1 MKKLIAIICV
11 LLVIFV
17 GLVIYRK
24 SNVNANNVTA
34 GEVGQI
40 EEYIT
45 KIYTWKEVTG
55 EALPTF
61 DNINNAPDLWLWQ
74 VVVNNLEE
82 YAVSREQI
90 QSKAIEIFGSNFTK
104 EFPEEGTEN
113 LKYDETLSLYIA
125 SEVQTDSKEDVF
137 YINKIEKNQNEYR
150 VEIAEYLE
158 DYSTETETTNEENSN
173 GYDIKIENL
182 NGEEIA
188 TVKDTDGETVM
199 INTIKENIDKL
210 SKKVVTLQ
218 KGDNDNFYVTK
229 VVNGD
234 VDF

>member
-17 GLVIYRK
+17 GMVIYRR
-24 SNVNANNVTA
+24 SNINSNNVTA
-34 GEVGQI
+34 SEVGQI

-55 EALPTF
+55 EALPAF
-61 DNINNAPDLWLWQ
+61 DNINNAPDSWIWQ

-82 YAVSREQI
+82 YAVTREQI
-90 QSKAIEIFGSNFTK
+90 QSKATEIFGPNFTK

-113 LKYDETLSLYIA
+113 LKYDESLNLYVAEEI
-125 SEVQTDSKEDVF
+125 QTDNKEDVF
-137 YINKIEKNQNEYR
+137 YINSIEKSQNEYK

-158 DYSTETETTNEENSN
+158 DYSNETNETEESNN

-188 TVKDTDGETVM
+188 TVKDTDGETV
-199 INTIKENIDKL
+199 IVNTIKENIDKL
-210 SKKVVTLQ
+210 SKKIVTLQ
-218 KGDNDNFYVTK
+218 KGDNDNFYVIK
-229 VVNGD
+229 VVNGT
-234 VDF
+234 

>member
-17 GLVIYRK
+17 GMVIYRR
-24 SNVNANNVTA
+24 SNINSNNVTA
-34 GEVGQI
+34 NEVGQI

-61 DNINNAPDLWLWQ
+61 DDINNAPDLWLWQ

-90 QSKAIEIFGSNFTK
+90 QSKATEIFGANFTK

-113 LKYDETLSLYIA
+113 LKYDESLNLYVAGEI
-125 SEVQTDSKEDVF
+125 QTDNKEDVF
-137 YINKIEKNQNEYR
+137 YINSIEKKQNEYK

-158 DYSTETETTNEENSN
+158 DYSNETNGAEENNN

-188 TVKDTDGETVM
+188 TVKDTDGETV
-199 INTIKENIDKL
+199 IVNTIKENIDKL
-210 SKKVVTLQ
+210 SKKIVTLQ
-218 KGDNDNFYVTK
+218 KGDNDNFYVIK
-229 VVNGD
+229 VVNGT
-234 VDF
+234 

>member
-17 GLVIYRK
+17 GMVIYRK
-24 SNVNANNVTA
+24 SNINNNNVTA
-34 GEVGQI
+34 NEVQEI
-40 EEYIT
+40 EGYIT

-55 EALPTF
+55 EALPAF
-61 DNINNAPDLWLWQ
+61 DNINNAPDLWIWQ

-90 QSKAIEIFGSNFTK
+90 QNKAKEIFGSNFTK

-113 LKYDETLSLYIA
+113 LKYDNNLQLYIA
-125 SEVQTDSKEDVF
+125 SEIQTDNKEDVF

-158 DYSTETETTNEENSN
+158 DYSNETETTNEENSN
-173 GYDIKIENL
+173 SYDVIIENL
-182 NGEEIA
+182 NGETIS
-188 TVKDTDGETVM
+188 TVKDTDGETVI
-199 INTIKENIDKL
+199 INKIKENIDRF
-210 SKKVVTLQ
+210 SKKIITLQ
-218 KGDNDNFYVTK
+218 KNSDDKFYVTK
-229 VVNGD
+229 VEQQ
-234 VDF
+234 

>member
-17 GLVIYRK
+17 GMVIYRR
-24 SNVNANNVTA
+24 SNINSNNVTA
-34 GEVGQI
+34 SEVGQI

-45 KIYTWKEVTG
+45 KIYAWKEVTG

-61 DNINNAPDLWLWQ
+61 DDINNAPDLWLWQ

-82 YAVSREQI
+82 YAVTREQI
-90 QSKAIEIFGSNFTK
+90 QSKATEIFGPNFTK
-104 EFPEEGTEN
+104 EFPEAGTEK
-113 LKYDETLSLYIA
+113 LKYDENLKLYVA
-125 SEVQTDSKEDVF
+125 GEVQTDNKEDVF
-137 YINKIEKNQNEYR
+137 YINSIEKSQNEYK

-158 DYSTETETTNEENSN
+158 DYSNETEESNN

-188 TVKDTDGETVM
+188 TVKDTDGETV
-199 INTIKENIDKL
+199 IVNTIKENIDKL
-210 SKKVVTLQ
+210 SKKIVTLQ

-229 VVNGD
+229 VVNRD

>member
-17 GLVIYRK
+17 GMVIYRR
-24 SNVNANNVTA
+24 SNINSNNVTA
-34 GEVGQI
+34 NEVGQI

-55 EALPTF
+55 EALPAF
-61 DNINNAPDLWLWQ
+61 DNINNAPDSWIWQ

-82 YAVSREQI
+82 YAVTREQI
-90 QSKAIEIFGSNFTK
+90 QSKATEIFGANFTK

-113 LKYDETLSLYIA
+113 LKYDESLNLYVAEEI
-125 SEVQTDSKEDVF
+125 QTDNKEDVF
-137 YINKIEKNQNEYR
+137 YINSIEKSQNEYK

-158 DYSTETETTNEENSN
+158 DYSNETNETEESNN

-188 TVKDTDGETVM
+188 TVKDTDGETV
-199 INTIKENIDKL
+199 IVNTIKENIDKL
-210 SKKVVTLQ
+210 SKKIVTLQ
-218 KGDNDNFYVTK
+218 KGDNDNFYVIK
-229 VVNGD
+229 VVNGT
-234 VDF
+234 

>member
-17 GLVIYRK
+17 GMVIYRENTK
-24 SNVNANNVTA
+24 NKDNITA
-34 GEVGQI
+34 SEVGQI

-45 KIYTWKEVTG
+45 KIYAWKEVTG

-61 DNINNAPDLWLWQ
+61 DDINNAPDLWLWQ

-90 QSKAIEIFGSNFTK
+90 QSKATEIFGTNFTK

-113 LKYDETLSLYIA
+113 LKYDESSNLYVAEEI
-125 SEVQTDSKEDVF
+125 QTDDKEDVF
-137 YINKIEKNQNEYR
+137 YISNIQKKENEYT

-158 DYSTETETTNEENSN
+158 DYSNETNGEENNN

-182 NGEEIA
+182 NEEEIA
-188 TVKDTDGETVM
+188 TVKDTEGETAI
-199 INTIKENIDKL
+199 INKIKENIDKL
-210 SKKVVTLQ
+210 SKKIVTLQ
-218 KGDNDNFYVTK
+218 KGENDSFYVTK
-229 VVNGD
+229 VANGNGD
-234 VDF
+234 F

>member
-17 GLVIYRK
+17 GMVIYRR
-24 SNVNANNVTA
+24 SNINSNNVTA
-34 GEVGQI
+34 SEVGQI

-45 KIYTWKEVTG
+45 KIYAWKEVTG

-61 DNINNAPDLWLWQ
+61 DDINSAPDLWLWQ

-90 QSKAIEIFGSNFTK
+90 QSKATEIFGANFTK

-113 LKYDETLSLYIA
+113 LKYDESLNLYVAGEI
-125 SEVQTDSKEDVF
+125 QTDNKEDVF
-137 YINKIEKNQNEYR
+137 YINSIEKKQNEYK

-158 DYSTETETTNEENSN
+158 DYSNETNGAEENNN

-188 TVKDTDGETVM
+188 TVKDTDGETV
-199 INTIKENIDKL
+199 IVNTIKENIDKL
-210 SKKVVTLQ
+210 SKKIVTLQ
-218 KGDNDNFYVTK
+218 KGDNDNFYVIK
-229 VVNGD
+229 VVNGT
-234 VDF
+234 

>member
-17 GLVIYRK
+17 GLVMYRK

-34 GEVGQI
+34 SEVGQI

-45 KIYTWKEVTG
+45 KIYTWKEVTE

-90 QSKAIEIFGSNFTK
+90 QSKAMEIFGSNFTK

>member
-17 GLVIYRK
+17 GMVIYRR
-24 SNVNANNVTA
+24 SNINSNNVTA
-34 GEVGQI
+34 NEVGQI

-55 EALPTF
+55 EALPAF
-61 DNINNAPDLWLWQ
+61 DNINNAPDSWIWQ

-82 YAVSREQI
+82 YAVTREQI
-90 QSKAIEIFGSNFTK
+90 QSKATEIFGPNFTK
-104 EFPEEGTEN
+104 EFPEAGTEK
-113 LKYDETLSLYIA
+113 LKYDENLKLYVA
-125 SEVQTDSKEDVF
+125 GEVQTDNKEDVF
-137 YINKIEKNQNEYR
+137 YINSIEKSQNEYK

-158 DYSTETETTNEENSN
+158 DYSNETEESNN

-188 TVKDTDGETVM
+188 TVKDTDGETV
-199 INTIKENIDKL
+199 IVNTIKENIDKL
-210 SKKVVTLQ
+210 SKKIVTLQ
-218 KGDNDNFYVTK
+218 KGDNDNFYVIK
-229 VVNGD
+229 VVNGT
-234 VDF
+234 

>member
-17 GLVIYRK
+17 GMVIYRR
-24 SNVNANNVTA
+24 SNINSNNVTA
-34 GEVGQI
+34 NEVGQI

-55 EALPTF
+55 EALPAF
-61 DNINNAPDLWLWQ
+61 DNINNAPDSWIWQ

-82 YAVSREQI
+82 YAVTREQI
-90 QSKAIEIFGSNFTK
+90 QSKATEIFGANFTK

-113 LKYDETLSLYIA
+113 LKYDESLNLYVAGEI
-125 SEVQTDSKEDVF
+125 QTDNKEDVF
-137 YINKIEKNQNEYR
+137 YINSIEKKQNEYK

-158 DYSTETETTNEENSN
+158 DYSNETNGAEENNN

-188 TVKDTDGETVM
+188 TVKDTDGETV
-199 INTIKENIDKL
+199 IVNTIKENIDKL
-210 SKKVVTLQ
+210 SKKIVTLQ

-229 VVNGD
+229 VVNRD

>member
-17 GLVIYRK
+17 GMVIYRR
-24 SNVNANNVTA
+24 SNINSNNVTA
-34 GEVGQI
+34 NEVGQI

-55 EALPTF
+55 EALPAF
-61 DNINNAPDLWLWQ
+61 DNINNAPDSWIWQ

-82 YAVSREQI
+82 YAVTREQI
-90 QSKAIEIFGSNFTK
+90 QSKATEIFGANFTK

-113 LKYDETLSLYIA
+113 LKYDESLNLYVAGEI
-125 SEVQTDSKEDVF
+125 QTDNKEDVF
-137 YINKIEKNQNEYR
+137 YINSIEKSQNEYK

-158 DYSTETETTNEENSN
+158 DYSNETNGAEENNN

-188 TVKDTDGETVM
+188 TVKDTDGETV
-199 INTIKENIDKL
+199 IVNTIKENIDKL
-210 SKKVVTLQ
+210 SKKIVTLQ
-218 KGDNDNFYVTK
+218 KGDNDNFYVIK
-229 VVNGD
+229 VVNGT
-234 VDF
+234 

>member
-17 GLVIYRK
+17 GMVIYRENTK
-24 SNVNANNVTA
+24 NKDNITA
-34 GEVGQI
+34 SEVGQI

-45 KIYTWKEVTG
+45 KIYAWKEVTG

-61 DNINNAPDLWLWQ
+61 DDINNAPDLWLWQ

-90 QSKAIEIFGSNFTK
+90 QSKATEIFGTNFTK

-113 LKYDETLSLYIA
+113 LKYDESSNLYVAEEI
-125 SEVQTDSKEDVF
+125 QTDDKEDVF
-137 YINKIEKNQNEYR
+137 YISNIQKKENEYT

-158 DYSTETETTNEENSN
+158 DYSNETNGEENNN

-182 NGEEIA
+182 NDSFCA
-188 TVKDTDGETVM
+188 
-199 INTIKENIDKL
+199 
-210 SKKVVTLQ
+210 
-218 KGDNDNFYVTK
+218 
-229 VVNGD
+229 
-234 VDF
+234 

>member
-17 GLVIYRK
+17 GMVIYRR
-24 SNVNANNVTA
+24 SNINSNNVTA
-34 GEVGQI
+34 SEVGQI

-45 KIYTWKEVTG
+45 KIYAWKEVTG

-61 DNINNAPDLWLWQ
+61 DDINNAPDLWLWQ

-90 QSKAIEIFGSNFTK
+90 QSKATEIFGPNFTK

-113 LKYDETLSLYIA
+113 LKYDESLNLYVAEEI
-125 SEVQTDSKEDVF
+125 QTDNKEDVF
-137 YINKIEKNQNEYR
+137 YINSIEKSQNEYK

-158 DYSTETETTNEENSN
+158 DYSNETNETEESNN

-188 TVKDTDGETVM
+188 TVKDTDGETV
-199 INTIKENIDKL
+199 IVNTIKENIDKL
-210 SKKVVTLQ
+210 SKKIVTLQ
-218 KGDNDNFYVTK
+218 KGDNDNFYVIK
-229 VVNGD
+229 VVNGT
-234 VDF
+234 

>member
-17 GLVIYRK
+17 GMVIYRR
-24 SNVNANNVTA
+24 SNINSNNVTA
-34 GEVGQI
+34 SEVGQI

-45 KIYTWKEVTG
+45 KIYAWKEVTG

-61 DNINNAPDLWLWQ
+61 DDINNAPDLWLWQ

-90 QSKAIEIFGSNFTK
+90 QSKATEIFGANFTK

-113 LKYDETLSLYIA
+113 LKYDESLNLYVAGEI
-125 SEVQTDSKEDVF
+125 QTDNKEDVF
-137 YINKIEKNQNEYR
+137 YINSIEKKQNEYK

-158 DYSTETETTNEENSN
+158 DYSNETNGAEENNN

-188 TVKDTDGETVM
+188 TVKDTDGETV
-199 INTIKENIDKL
+199 IVNTIKENIDKL
-210 SKKVVTLQ
+210 SKKIVTLQ
-218 KGDNDNFYVTK
+218 KGDNDNFYVIK
-229 VVNGD
+229 VVNGT
-234 VDF
+234 

>member
-17 GLVIYRK
+17 GMVIYRR
-24 SNVNANNVTA
+24 SNINSNNVTA
-34 GEVGQI
+34 SEVGQI

-45 KIYTWKEVTG
+45 KIYAWKEVTG

-61 DNINNAPDLWLWQ
+61 DDINNAPDLWLWQ

-90 QSKAIEIFGSNFTK
+90 QSKATEIFGANFTK

-113 LKYDETLSLYIA
+113 LKYDESLNLYVAGEI
-125 SEVQTDSKEDVF
+125 QTDNKEDVF
-137 YINKIEKNQNEYR
+137 YINSIEKKQNEYK

-158 DYSTETETTNEENSN
+158 DYSNETNGAEENNN

-188 TVKDTDGETVM
+188 TVKDTDGETV
-199 INTIKENIDKL
+199 IVNTIKENIDKL
-210 SKKVVTLQ
+210 SKKIVTLQ

-229 VVNGD
+229 VVNGT
-234 VDF
+234 

>member
-17 GLVIYRK
+17 GMVIYRR
-24 SNVNANNVTA
+24 SNINSNNVTA
-34 GEVGQI
+34 NEVGQI

-55 EALPTF
+55 EALPVF
-61 DNINNAPDLWLWQ
+61 DNINNAPDSWIWQ

-82 YAVSREQI
+82 YAVTREQI
-90 QSKAIEIFGSNFTK
+90 QSKATEIFGPNFTK

-113 LKYDETLSLYIA
+113 LKYDESLNLYVAEEI
-125 SEVQTDSKEDVF
+125 QTDNKEDVF
-137 YINKIEKNQNEYR
+137 YINSIEKSQNEYK

-158 DYSTETETTNEENSN
+158 DYSNETNETEESNN

-188 TVKDTDGETVM
+188 TVKDTDGETV
-199 INTIKENIDKL
+199 IVNTIKENIDKL
-210 SKKVVTLQ
+210 SKKIVTLQ
-218 KGDNDNFYVTK
+218 KGDNDNFYVIK
-229 VVNGD
+229 VVNGT
-234 VDF
+234 

>member
-17 GLVIYRK
+17 GMVIYRR
-24 SNVNANNVTA
+24 SNINSNNVTA
-34 GEVGQI
+34 SEVGQI

-45 KIYTWKEVTG
+45 KIYAWKEVTG

-61 DNINNAPDLWLWQ
+61 DDINNAPDLWLWQ
-74 VVVNNLEE
+74 AVVNNLEE

-90 QSKAIEIFGSNFTK
+90 QSKATEIFGANFTK

-113 LKYDETLSLYIA
+113 LKYDESLNLYVAGEI
-125 SEVQTDSKEDVF
+125 QTDNKEDVF
-137 YINKIEKNQNEYR
+137 YINSIEKKQNEYK

-158 DYSTETETTNEENSN
+158 DYSNETNGAEENNN

-188 TVKDTDGETVM
+188 TVKDTDGETV
-199 INTIKENIDKL
+199 IVNTIKENIDKL
-210 SKKVVTLQ
+210 SKKIVTLQ
-218 KGDNDNFYVTK
+218 KGDNDNFYVIK
-229 VVNGD
+229 VVIGT
-234 VDF
+234 

>member
-17 GLVIYRK
+17 GMVIYRESTK
-24 SNVNANNVTA
+24 NKDNVTA
-34 GEVGQI
+34 SEVGQI

-45 KIYTWKEVTG
+45 KIYAWKEVTG
-55 EALPTF
+55 EALPVF

-90 QSKAIEIFGSNFTK
+90 QSKATEIFGANFTK

-113 LKYDETLSLYIA
+113 LKYDESLNLYVAEEI
-125 SEVQTDSKEDVF
+125 QTDNKEDVF
-137 YINKIEKNQNEYR
+137 YINSIEKSQNEYK

-158 DYSTETETTNEENSN
+158 DYSNETNGAEENNN

-188 TVKDTDGETVM
+188 TVKDTDGETV
-199 INTIKENIDKL
+199 IVNTIKENIDKL
-210 SKKVVTLQ
+210 SKKIVTLQ
-218 KGDNDNFYVTK
+218 KGEIDNFYVTK
-229 VVNGD
+229 VVNRD

>member
-17 GLVIYRK
+17 GMVIYRR
-24 SNVNANNVTA
+24 SNINSNNVTA
-34 GEVGQI
+34 SEVGQI

-45 KIYTWKEVTG
+45 KIYAWKEVTG

-61 DNINNAPDLWLWQ
+61 DDINNAPDLWLWQ

-90 QSKAIEIFGSNFTK
+90 QSKATEIFGANFTK

-113 LKYDETLSLYIA
+113 LKYDESLNLYVAEEI
-125 SEVQTDSKEDVF
+125 QTDNKEDVF
-137 YINKIEKNQNEYR
+137 YINSIEKSQNEYK

-158 DYSTETETTNEENSN
+158 DYSNETNETEESNN

-188 TVKDTDGETVM
+188 TVKDTDGETV
-199 INTIKENIDKL
+199 IVNTIKENIDKL
-210 SKKVVTLQ
+210 SKKIVTLQ
-218 KGDNDNFYVTK
+218 KGDNDNFYVIK
-229 VVNGD
+229 VVNGT
-234 VDF
+234 

>member
-17 GLVIYRK
+17 GMVIYRR
-24 SNVNANNVTA
+24 SNINSNNVTA
-34 GEVGQI
+34 SEVGQI

-45 KIYTWKEVTG
+45 KIYAWKEVTG

-61 DNINNAPDLWLWQ
+61 DDINNAPDLWLWQ

-90 QSKAIEIFGSNFTK
+90 QSKATEIFGPNFTK

-113 LKYDETLSLYIA
+113 LKYDESLNLYVAEEI
-125 SEVQTDSKEDVF
+125 QTDNKEDVF
-137 YINKIEKNQNEYR
+137 YINNIEKNQNEYK

-158 DYSTETETTNEENSN
+158 DYSNETNGAEENNN

-188 TVKDTDGETVM
+188 TVKDTDGETV
-199 INTIKENIDKL
+199 IVNTIKENIDKL
-210 SKKVVTLQ
+210 SKKIVTLQ
-218 KGDNDNFYVTK
+218 KGDNDNFYVIK
-229 VVNGD
+229 VVNGT
-234 VDF
+234 

>member
-17 GLVIYRK
+17 GMVIYRR
-24 SNVNANNVTA
+24 SNINSNNVTA
-34 GEVGQI
+34 NEVGQI

-55 EALPTF
+55 EALPAF
-61 DNINNAPDLWLWQ
+61 DNINNAPDSWIWQ

-82 YAVSREQI
+82 YAVTREQI
-90 QSKAIEIFGSNFTK
+90 QSKATEIFGPNFTK

-113 LKYDETLSLYIA
+113 LKYDESLNLYVAEEI
-125 SEVQTDSKEDVF
+125 QTDNKEDVF
-137 YINKIEKNQNEYR
+137 YINSIEKSQNEYK

-158 DYSTETETTNEENSN
+158 DYSNETNGAEENNN

-188 TVKDTDGETVM
+188 TVKDTDGETV
-199 INTIKENIDKL
+199 IVNTIKENIDKL
-210 SKKVVTLQ
+210 SKKIVTLQ

>member
-17 GLVIYRK
+17 GMVIYRR
-24 SNVNANNVTA
+24 SNINSNNVTA
-34 GEVGQI
+34 SEVEQI

-45 KIYTWKEVTG
+45 KIYAWKEVTG
-55 EALPTF
+55 EALPVF
-61 DNINNAPDLWLWQ
+61 DNINDAPDLWLWQ

-90 QSKAIEIFGSNFTK
+90 QSKATEIFGPNFTK

-113 LKYDETLSLYIA
+113 LKYDESLNLYVAEEI
-125 SEVQTDSKEDVF
+125 QTDNKEDVF
-137 YINKIEKNQNEYR
+137 YINNIEKNQNEYK

-158 DYSTETETTNEENSN
+158 DYSNETNEAEESNN

-188 TVKDTDGETVM
+188 TVKDTDGETV
-199 INTIKENIDKL
+199 IVNTIKENIDKL
-210 SKKVVTLQ
+210 SKKIVTLQ
-218 KGDNDNFYVTK
+218 KGDNDKFYVIK
-229 VVNGD
+229 VVNGT
-234 VDF
+234 

>member
-17 GLVIYRK
+17 GMVIYRR
-24 SNVNANNVTA
+24 SNINSNNVTA
-34 GEVGQI
+34 SEVGQI

-45 KIYTWKEVTG
+45 KIYAWKEVTG

-61 DNINNAPDLWLWQ
+61 DDINNAPDLWLWQ

-90 QSKAIEIFGSNFTK
+90 QSKATEIFGANFTK

-113 LKYDETLSLYIA
+113 LKYDESLNLYVAGEI
-125 SEVQTDSKEDVF
+125 QTDNKEDVF
-137 YINKIEKNQNEYR
+137 YINSIEKSQNEYK

-158 DYSTETETTNEENSN
+158 DYSNETNETEESNN

-188 TVKDTDGETVM
+188 TVKDTDGETV
-199 INTIKENIDKL
+199 IVNTIKENIDKL
-210 SKKVVTLQ
+210 SKKIVTLQ
-218 KGDNDNFYVTK
+218 KGDNDNFYVIK
-229 VVNGD
+229 VVNGT
-234 VDF
+234 

>member
-17 GLVIYRK
+17 GMVIYRR
-24 SNVNANNVTA
+24 SNINSNNVTA
-34 GEVGQI
+34 SEVGQI

-45 KIYTWKEVTG
+45 KIYAWKEVTG

-61 DNINNAPDLWLWQ
+61 DDINNAPDLWLWQ

-90 QSKAIEIFGSNFTK
+90 QSKATEIFGANFTK

-113 LKYDETLSLYIA
+113 LKYDESLNLYVAGEI
-125 SEVQTDSKEDVF
+125 QTDNKEDVF
-137 YINKIEKNQNEYR
+137 YINSIEKKQNEYK

-158 DYSTETETTNEENSN
+158 DYSNETNGAEENNN

-188 TVKDTDGETVM
+188 TVKDTDGETV
-199 INTIKENIDKL
+199 IVNTIKENIDKI
-210 SKKVVTLQ
+210 SKKIVTLQ
-218 KGDNDNFYVTK
+218 KKNNDNFYVIK
-229 VVNGD
+229 VVNGT
-234 VDF
+234 

>member
-17 GLVIYRK
+17 GMVIYRK
-24 SNVNANNVTA
+24 SNINNNNVTA
-34 GEVGQI
+34 NEVQEI
-40 EEYIT
+40 EGYIT

-55 EALPTF
+55 EALPAF
-61 DNINNAPDLWLWQ
+61 DNINNAPDLWIWQ

-90 QSKAIEIFGSNFTK
+90 QNKAKEIFGSNFTK

-113 LKYDETLSLYIA
+113 LKYDNNLQLYIA
-125 SEVQTDSKEDVF
+125 SEIQTDNKEDVF

-158 DYSTETETTNEENSN
+158 DYSNETETTNEENSN
-173 GYDIKIENL
+173 SYDVIIENL
-182 NGEEIA
+182 NGETIS
-188 TVKDTDGETVM
+188 TVKDTDGETVI
-199 INTIKENIDKL
+199 INKIKENIDKF
-210 SKKVVTLQ
+210 SKKIITLQ
-218 KGDNDNFYVTK
+218 KNSDDKFYVTK
-229 VVNGD
+229 VEQQ
-234 VDF
+234 

>member
-17 GLVIYRK
+17 GMVIYRR
-24 SNVNANNVTA
+24 SNINSNNVTA
-34 GEVGQI
+34 SEVGQI

-45 KIYTWKEVTG
+45 KIYAWKEVTG

-61 DNINNAPDLWLWQ
+61 DDINNAPDLWLWQ

-82 YAVSREQI
+82 YAVTREQI
-90 QSKAIEIFGSNFTK
+90 QSKATEIFGANFTK

-113 LKYDETLSLYIA
+113 LKYDESLNLYVAEEI
-125 SEVQTDSKEDVF
+125 QTDNKEDVF
-137 YINKIEKNQNEYR
+137 YINSIEKSQNEYK

-158 DYSTETETTNEENSN
+158 DYSNETNETEESNN

-188 TVKDTDGETVM
+188 TVKDTDGETV
-199 INTIKENIDKL
+199 IVNTIKENIDKL
-210 SKKVVTLQ
+210 SKKIVTLQ
-218 KGDNDNFYVTK
+218 KGDNDNFYVIK
-229 VVNGD
+229 VVNGT
-234 VDF
+234 

>member
-17 GLVIYRK
+17 GMVIYRR
-24 SNVNANNVTA
+24 SNINSNNVTA
-34 GEVGQI
+34 SEVGQI

-45 KIYTWKEVTG
+45 KIYAWKEVTG

-61 DNINNAPDLWLWQ
+61 DDINNAPDLWLWQ

-90 QSKAIEIFGSNFTK
+90 QSKATEIFGANFTK

-113 LKYDETLSLYIA
+113 LKYDESLNLYVAEEI
-125 SEVQTDSKEDVF
+125 QTDNKEDVF
-137 YINKIEKNQNEYR
+137 YINSIEKSQNEYK

-158 DYSTETETTNEENSN
+158 DYSNETNGAEENNN

-188 TVKDTDGETVM
+188 TVKDTDGETV
-199 INTIKENIDKL
+199 IVNTIKENIDKL
-210 SKKVVTLQ
+210 SKKIVTLQ
-218 KGDNDNFYVTK
+218 KGDNDNFYVIK
-229 VVNGD
+229 VVNGT
-234 VDF
+234 

>member
-17 GLVIYRK
+17 GMVIYRR
-24 SNVNANNVTA
+24 SNINSNNVTA
-34 GEVGQI
+34 NEVGQI

-55 EALPTF
+55 EALPAF
-61 DNINNAPDLWLWQ
+61 DNINNAPDSWIWQ

-82 YAVSREQI
+82 YAVTREQI
-90 QSKAIEIFGSNFTK
+90 QSKATEIFGPNFTK

-113 LKYDETLSLYIA
+113 LKYDESLNLYVAGEI
-125 SEVQTDSKEDVF
+125 QTDNKEDVF
-137 YINKIEKNQNEYR
+137 YINSIEKKQNEYK

-158 DYSTETETTNEENSN
+158 DYSNETNGAEENNN

-188 TVKDTDGETVM
+188 TVKDTDGETV
-199 INTIKENIDKL
+199 IVNTIKENIDKL
-210 SKKVVTLQ
+210 SKKIVTLQ

-229 VVNGD
+229 VVNRD

>member
-17 GLVIYRK
+17 GMVIYRR
-24 SNVNANNVTA
+24 SNINSNNVTA
-34 GEVGQI
+34 SEVGQI

-45 KIYTWKEVTG
+45 KIYAWKEVTG

-61 DNINNAPDLWLWQ
+61 DDINNAPDLWLWQ
-74 VVVNNLEE
+74 AVVNNLEE

-90 QSKAIEIFGSNFTK
+90 QSKATEIFGPNFTK

-113 LKYDETLSLYIA
+113 LKYDESLNLYVAEEI
-125 SEVQTDSKEDVF
+125 QTDNKEDVF
-137 YINKIEKNQNEYR
+137 YINSIEKSQNEYK

-158 DYSTETETTNEENSN
+158 DYSNETNEAEENNN

-188 TVKDTDGETVM
+188 TVKDTDGETV
-199 INTIKENIDKL
+199 IVNTIKENIDKL
-210 SKKVVTLQ
+210 SKKIVTLQ
-218 KGDNDNFYVTK
+218 KGDNDNFYVIK

>member
-17 GLVIYRK
+17 GMVIYRR
-24 SNVNANNVTA
+24 SNINSNNVTA
-34 GEVGQI
+34 SEVGQI

-45 KIYTWKEVTG
+45 KIYAWKEVTG

-61 DNINNAPDLWLWQ
+61 DDINNAPDLWLWQ
-74 VVVNNLEE
+74 AVVNNLEE

-90 QSKAIEIFGSNFTK
+90 QSKATEIFGPNFTK

-113 LKYDETLSLYIA
+113 LKYDESLNLYVAEEI
-125 SEVQTDSKEDVF
+125 QTDNKEDVF
-137 YINKIEKNQNEYR
+137 YINSIEKSQNEYK

-158 DYSTETETTNEENSN
+158 DYSNETNEAEENNN

-188 TVKDTDGETVM
+188 TVKDTDGETV
-199 INTIKENIDKL
+199 IVNTIKENIDKL
-210 SKKVVTLQ
+210 SKKIVTLQ
-218 KGDNDNFYVTK
+218 KGDNDNFYVIK
-229 VVNGD
+229 VVNGT
-234 VDF
+234 

>member
-17 GLVIYRK
+17 GMVIYRENTK
-24 SNVNANNVTA
+24 NKDNITA
-34 GEVGQI
+34 SEVGQI

-45 KIYTWKEVTG
+45 KIYAWKEVTG

-61 DNINNAPDLWLWQ
+61 DDINNAPDLWLWQ

-90 QSKAIEIFGSNFTK
+90 QSKATEIFGTNFTK

-113 LKYDETLSLYIA
+113 LKYDESSNLYVAEEI
-125 SEVQTDSKEDVF
+125 QTDDKEDVF
-137 YINKIEKNQNEYR
+137 YISNIQKKENEYT

-158 DYSTETETTNEENSN
+158 DYSNETNGEENNN

-182 NGEEIA
+182 NEEEIA
-188 TVKDTDGETVM
+188 TVKDTEGETAI
-199 INTIKENIDKL
+199 INKIKENIDKL
-210 SKKVVTLQ
+210 SKKIVTLQ
-218 KGDNDNFYVTK
+218 KGENDSFYVKK
-229 VVNGD
+229 VANGN
-234 VDF
+234 

>member
-17 GLVIYRK
+17 GMVIYRK
-24 SNVNANNVTA
+24 SNINNNNVTA
-34 GEVGQI
+34 NEVQEI
-40 EEYIT
+40 EGYIT

-55 EALPTF
+55 EALPAF
-61 DNINNAPDLWLWQ
+61 DNINNAPDLWIWQ

-90 QSKAIEIFGSNFTK
+90 QNKAKEIFGSNFTK

-113 LKYDETLSLYIA
+113 LKYDNNSQLYIA
-125 SEVQTDSKEDVF
+125 SEIQTDNKEDVF

-158 DYSTETETTNEENSN
+158 DYSNETETTNEENSN
-173 GYDIKIENL
+173 SYDVIIENL
-182 NGEEIA
+182 NGETIS
-188 TVKDTDGETVM
+188 TVKDTDGETVI
-199 INTIKENIDKL
+199 INKIKENIDRF
-210 SKKVVTLQ
+210 SKKIITLQ
-218 KGDNDNFYVTK
+218 KNSDDKFYVTK
-229 VVNGD
+229 VEQQ
-234 VDF
+234 

>member
-17 GLVIYRK
+17 GMVIYRR
-24 SNVNANNVTA
+24 SNINSNNVTA
-34 GEVGQI
+34 SEVGQI

-45 KIYTWKEVTG
+45 KIYAWKEVTG

-61 DNINNAPDLWLWQ
+61 DDINNAPDLWLWQ

-90 QSKAIEIFGSNFTK
+90 QSKATEIFGPNFTK

-113 LKYDETLSLYIA
+113 LKYDESLNLYVA
-125 SEVQTDSKEDVF
+125 GEVQTDNKEDVF
-137 YINKIEKNQNEYR
+137 YINSIEKSQNEYK

-158 DYSTETETTNEENSN
+158 DYSNETEESNN

-188 TVKDTDGETVM
+188 TVKDTDGETV
-199 INTIKENIDKL
+199 IVNTIKENIDKL
-210 SKKVVTLQ
+210 SKKIVTLQ
-218 KGDNDNFYVTK
+218 KGDNDNFYVIK
-229 VVNGD
+229 VVNGT
-234 VDF
+234 

>member
-17 GLVIYRK
+17 GMVIYRR
-24 SNVNANNVTA
+24 SNINSNNVTA
-34 GEVGQI
+34 NEVGQI

-55 EALPTF
+55 EALPAF
-61 DNINNAPDLWLWQ
+61 DNINNAPDSWIWQ

-82 YAVSREQI
+82 YAVTREQI
-90 QSKAIEIFGSNFTK
+90 QSKATEIFGPNFTK

-113 LKYDETLSLYIA
+113 LKYDESLNLYVAEEI
-125 SEVQTDSKEDVF
+125 QTDNKEDVF
-137 YINKIEKNQNEYR
+137 YINSIEKSQNEYK

-158 DYSTETETTNEENSN
+158 DYSNETNETEESNN

-188 TVKDTDGETVM
+188 TVKDTDGETV
-199 INTIKENIDKL
+199 IVNTIKENIDKL
-210 SKKVVTLQ
+210 SKKIVTLQ
-218 KGDNDNFYVTK
+218 KGDNDNFYVIK
-229 VVNGD
+229 VVNGT
-234 VDF
+234 

>member
-11 LLVIFV
+11 LLIIFV
-17 GLVIYRK
+17 GMVIYRESTK
-24 SNVNANNVTA
+24 NKDNVTA
-34 GEVGQI
+34 SEVGQI

-45 KIYTWKEVTG
+45 KIYAWKEVTG
-55 EALPTF
+55 EALPVF

-90 QSKAIEIFGSNFTK
+90 QSKATEIFGTSFTK

-113 LKYDETLSLYIA
+113 LKYDESSNLYVAGEI
-125 SEVQTDSKEDVF
+125 QTDDKEDVF
-137 YINKIEKNQNEYR
+137 YINNIEKNQNEYT
-150 VEIAEYLE
+150 VKIAEYLE
-158 DYSTETETTNEENSN
+158 DYSNETNGEENNN

-188 TVKDTDGETVM
+188 VVKDTEGETAI
-199 INTIKENIDKL
+199 INKIKENIDKL
-210 SKKVVTLQ
+210 SKKIVTLQ
-218 KGDNDNFYVTK
+218 KGENNSFYVTK
-229 VVNGD
+229 VANGD
-234 VDF
+234 GAF

>member
-17 GLVIYRK
+17 GMVIYRR
-24 SNVNANNVTA
+24 SNINSNNVTA
-34 GEVGQI
+34 SEVGQI

-45 KIYTWKEVTG
+45 KIYAWKEVTG

-61 DNINNAPDLWLWQ
+61 DDINNAPDLWLWQ
-74 VVVNNLEE
+74 AVVNNLEE

-90 QSKAIEIFGSNFTK
+90 QSKATEIFGANFTK

-113 LKYDETLSLYIA
+113 LKYDESLNLYVAGEI
-125 SEVQTDSKEDVF
+125 QTDNKEDVF
-137 YINKIEKNQNEYR
+137 YINSIEKKQNEYK

-158 DYSTETETTNEENSN
+158 DYSNETNGAEENNN

-188 TVKDTDGETVM
+188 TVKDTDGETV
-199 INTIKENIDKL
+199 IVNTIKENIDKL
-210 SKKVVTLQ
+210 SKKIVTLQ
-218 KGDNDNFYVTK
+218 KGENDNFYVTK
-229 VVNGD
+229 VVNRD

>member
-17 GLVIYRK
+17 GMVIYRK
-24 SNVNANNVTA
+24 SNINNNNVTA
-34 GEVGQI
+34 NEVQEI
-40 EEYIT
+40 EGYIT

-55 EALPTF
+55 EALPAF
-61 DNINNAPDLWLWQ
+61 DNINNAPDLWIWQ

-90 QSKAIEIFGSNFTK
+90 QNKAKEIFGSNFTK

-113 LKYDETLSLYIA
+113 LKYDNNLQLYIA
-125 SEVQTDSKEDVF
+125 SEIQTDNKEDVF

-158 DYSTETETTNEENSN
+158 DYSNETETTNEENSN
-173 GYDIKIENL
+173 SYDVIIENL
-182 NGEEIA
+182 NGETISTA
-188 TVKDTDGETVM
+188 KDTDGETVI
-199 INTIKENIDKL
+199 INKIKENIE
-210 SKKVVTLQ
+210 KKKKKIITLQ
-218 KGDNDNFYVTK
+218 KNSDDKFYVTK
-229 VVNGD
+229 VEQQ
-234 VDF
+234 